1 MAPRQPTIKIGDDT
15 VLVYPMSLEDA
26 LTLAI
31 LLSPHLA
38 RLEAHWSELKNGL
51 QNDRSELSALL
62 MALRAEMAN
71 TPGDIVKAF
80 ALLTGQDVAYIA
92 RRASATDLI
101 NALPTLDRVNDF
113 KLLWKAIKALGLTV
127 KYGR

>member
-1 MAPRQPTIKIGDDT
+1 MDQKQPTIKIGDDT
-15 VLVYPMSLEDA
+15 ILVYPMSLEDT

-51 QNDRSELSALL
+51 QNDRGELSALL
-62 MALRAEMAN
+62 MALRAEMAS
-71 TPGDIVKAF
+71 TPGDIVRAF

-92 RRASATDLI
+92 RNASATDLV
-101 NALPTLDRVNDF
+101 NTLPALDRVNDF
-113 KLLWKAIKALGLTV
+113 RLLWKAIKALGLTV
-127 KYGR
+127 KYG

>member
-1 MAPRQPTIKIGDDT
+1 MDQKQPTIKIGGET
-15 VLVYPMSLEDA
+15 IPVYPMSLEDT

-51 QNDRSELSALL
+51 QNDRGELSALL
-62 MALRAEMAN
+62 MALRAEMAS
-71 TPGDIVKAF
+71 TPGDIVRAF

-92 RRASATDLI
+92 RNASATDLV
-101 NALPTLDRVNDF
+101 NTLPALDRVNDF
-113 KLLWKAIKALGLTV
+113 RLLWKAIKALGLTV
-127 KYGR
+127 KYG